1 MAYLHKADIVFI
13 SNGGS
18 KPIQARVVDMRFRRF
33 RRTWKDRKSGE
44 SVTRWKAVPYAVCEV
59 FVGAPIGTEFII
71 AGYKLKNETKDG
83 EKLLVLRDKYV
94 AEFGGSWVN
103 TLLAE
108 SKNARARRSA

>member
-1 MAYLHKADIVFI
+1 MAYLHKQDIVI
-13 SNGGS
+13 IRQGGQT
-18 KPIQARVVDMRFRRF
+18 IQARVVDMRFRRF
-33 RRTWKDRKSGE
+33 RRTWKDRKTGDNK
-44 SVTRWKAVPYAVCEV
+44 TGWKSVPYAVCEV
-59 FVGAPIGTEFII
+59 FVGAPVGTEFII

-108 SKNARARRSA
+108 SKNARAKRSA

>member
-1 MAYLHKADIVFI
+1 MAYLHKQDIVI
-13 SNGGS
+13 IQQGG
-18 KPIQARVVDMRFRRF
+18 KTIQARVVDMRFRRF

-44 SVTRWKAVPYAVCEV
+44 NKTRWKSVPYAVCEV
-59 FVGAPIGTEFII
+59 FVGAPVGTEFII

-94 AEFGGSWVN
+94 AEFGGAWVN

-108 SKNARARRSA
+108 SKNARAKRSA

>member
-1 MAYLHKADIVFI
+1 MAYLHKDDIVFI

-44 SVTRWKAVPYAVCEV
+44 NKTRWKSVPYAVCEV
-59 FVGAPIGTEFII
+59 FVGAPVGTEFII

-83 EKLLVLRDKYV
+83 EKLLVLRDKYA
-94 AEFGGSWVN
+94 AEFDGSWVRQM
-103 TLLAE
+103 LAD
-108 SKNARARRSA
+108 SKEKRSA